1 MSKPKLWI
9 TVAAIAAVVATSP
22 AFADTVI
29 ITHDKPAEKR
39 STATATA
46 GMRHTAGATLPAY
59 TAAAA
64 AEELTEGDRR

>member
-29 ITHDKPAEKR
+29 ITHDKPAEKKDPPPPPPPPPPPEC
-39 STATATA
+39 
-46 GMRHTAGATLPAY
+46 GIPPAPPCPP
-59 TAAAA
+59 TPPPPPKN
-64 AEELTEGDRR
+64 